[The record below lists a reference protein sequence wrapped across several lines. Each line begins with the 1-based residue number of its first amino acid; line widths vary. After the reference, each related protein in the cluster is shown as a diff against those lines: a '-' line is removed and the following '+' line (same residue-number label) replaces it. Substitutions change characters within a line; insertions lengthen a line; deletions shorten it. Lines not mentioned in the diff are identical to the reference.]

1 MSVDVTQLAPA
12 RLGTAPRA
20 GVVSALARIEAR
32 RLLLHPLL
40 LVGLALTALLTW
52 QVRDEDSLGYVLLM
66 GAGVLPLAIGVLL
79 AANAAALR
87 PRRDDAEELYATL
100 PAPAS
105 ARTLAL
111 LAAVGVAAVGSVV
124 VVLAQA
130 TAFGAWGGLDVTY
143 SGQLET
149 PRLVHLV
156 QGPLL
161 VAFFGA
167 LGVALARL
175 VPLLITATLGVLVLL
190 ASIAIVGWGPENA
203 WRWLFPPVNGA
214 IAPGGVEGW
223 PCDRADPSWCPAR
236 VAFDDGTML
245 WHALYLVALT
255 GLAAGVALL
264 RDGRTPARVLAVAAC
279 GLVAV
284 ALGALQVA

>member
-1 MSVDVTQLAPA
+1 MSAVTEVL
-12 RLGTAPRA
+12 APRA
-20 GVVSALARIEAR
+20 QVAARRGVVRSLARVEAR
-32 RLLLHPLL
+32 RLLLHPLV
-40 LVGLALTALLTW
+40 LVGLAMTALLTW

-79 AANAAALR
+79 ASNAAALR

-111 LAAVGVAAVGSVV
+111 LAAVGVAAVGSAAVA
-124 VVLAQA
+124 LAQA
-130 TAFGAWGGLDVTY
+130 TVLGAWGGLDVTY
-143 SGQLET
+143 AGQIET

-156 QGPLL
+156 EGPLL

-190 ASIAIVGWGPENA
+190 ASISIVGWGPETG

-214 IAPGGVEGW
+214 VAPGGVEGW

-236 VAFDDGTML
+236 VTFDDGNML

-255 GLAAGVALL
+255 GLAGGIALL
-264 RDGRTPARVLAVAAC
+264 RDERTPARVLAVAAC
-279 GLVAV
+279 GVVAV
-284 ALGALQVA
+284 ALGAIQVA